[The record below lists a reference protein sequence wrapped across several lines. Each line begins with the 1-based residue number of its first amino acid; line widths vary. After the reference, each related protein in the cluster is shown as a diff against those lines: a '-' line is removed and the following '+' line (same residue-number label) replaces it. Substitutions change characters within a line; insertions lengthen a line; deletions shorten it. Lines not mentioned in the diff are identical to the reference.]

1 MPAVSLG
8 NVRISRII
16 ALQRLAVEELA
27 CTVTDCWTS
36 HE

>member
-8 NVRISRII
+8 TIRISRII

-27 CTVTDCWTS
+27 RAFSDCCDS
-36 HE
+36 A